1 MMIDLPLA
9 LVVERHVRVEVG
21 VRDQPVIGDHRHV
34 LLVGLLDDAGGRL
47 DVDGVKRERIGP
59 VGQRGLGLGLL
70 LLRILRGVR
79 VDHLAARAVALDLGL
94 ELGPVVGLVARGLG
108 LGQEQ
113 GDRLALGLAAAGAAR
128 RLLVAAA
135 RGQPDDREKR
145 HRCRDE
151 SPESS
156 LHRLPPQWVAVIF
169 ESPAGASGSSPSASA
184 SSSASCW
191 ARTTA
196 GMTASASGTASG
208 TGSRATGARPPRA
221 GGRECSRAGPG
232 ASRWTAAIGPWR
244 KSAAEMPSATMRAV
258 SLIFSAA
265 SSAAAWRSPRATTNS
280 RSAPARRSASARG
293 SAGSASSAP
302 TSSGSAA
309 SSPAAN
315 GAGPSAAATAA
326 TASSWAVTVLVAG
339 TARSIP
345 ASMAIGTSATVASGL
360 AGSLT
365 IATVRAPADRRRSH
379 TVKTWGV
386 ALHWLRATNSR

>member
-47 DVDGVKRERIGP
+47 DVDGVQREHIGP
-59 VGQRGLGLGLL
+59 VGQRGLGLSLL
-70 LLRILRGVR
+70 LLWILRGVR

-208 TGSRATGARPPRA
+208 TGSRATGAPRA
-221 GGRECSRAGPG
+221 SSAAISSRTSCAAGPECSKARTGTCR
-232 ASRWTAAIGPWR
+232 STAAIGPWR
-244 KSAAEMPSATMRAV
+244 KSAAEATAGGAAGGA
-258 SLIFSAA
+258 SGPPAA
-265 SSAAAWRSPRATTNS
+265 SGGGG
-280 RSAPARRSASARG
+280 AP
-293 SAGSASSAP
+293 
-302 TSSGSAA
+302 
-309 SSPAAN
+309 PAAN

-326 TASSWAVTVLVAG
+326 TASSWAVTV
-339 TARSIP
+339 
-345 ASMAIGTSATVASGL
+345 
-360 AGSLT
+360 
-365 IATVRAPADRRRSH
+365 
-379 TVKTWGV
+379 
-386 ALHWLRATNSR
+386 